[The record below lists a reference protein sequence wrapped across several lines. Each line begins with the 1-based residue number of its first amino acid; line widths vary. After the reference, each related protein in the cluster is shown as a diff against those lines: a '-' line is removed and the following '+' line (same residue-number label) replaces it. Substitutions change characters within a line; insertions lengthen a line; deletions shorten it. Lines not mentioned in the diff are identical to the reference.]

1 MSWYPL
7 ETEKGALLV
16 LWSYTLRQQLK
27 DSSRFHQLVL
37 FLLWFI
43 TVFWLPPLKEFQL
56 PLAFARVWATS
67 CCDGKDRWLGLWGR
81 GGLLSAGD
89 NYMLWK
95 GQPWLVLGN
104 RGELLS
110 TFWKAGAMLER
121 GWREPLMGLAEKQL
135 LMRRTSV
142 NFEVSHARIST
153 IVVTSRMS
161 RAEMTYLVRKEA
173 CV

>member
-1 MSWYPL
+1 MIGKTGGWAY
-7 ETEKGALLV
+7 GA
-16 LWSYTLRQQLK
+16 
-27 DSSRFHQLVL
+27 
-37 FLLWFI
+37 
-43 TVFWLPPLKEFQL
+43 
-56 PLAFARVWATS
+56 
-67 CCDGKDRWLGLWGR
+67 

-110 TFWKAGAMLER
+110 AFWKAGAMLER

-135 LMRRTSV
+135 LMRRISV
-142 NFEVSHARIST
+142 NFEVSYARIST
-153 IVVTSRMS
+153 LVVASRMS

-173 CV
+173 YVWGQDSFKGNNTRDGWETSGSSFCLAEKESPRSSHLVVWLTPWTESQSSFCISMAGGSCLLWIVV